1 MIKLHKV
8 LTGGIA
14 ISYKSKALIMTTD
27 TGWLEYPTTKFYS
40 PKTNCEIKIYNL
52 GLFILVFTNKRI

>member
-14 ISYKSKALIMTTD
+14 ISYKLKSLIITTD
-27 TGWLEYPTTKFYS
+27 TGWLNSPTKFYS

-52 GLFILVFTNKRI
+52 GLFILIFTNKLG

>member
-1 MIKLHKV
+1 MIKLHRV

-14 ISYKSKALIMTTD
+14 ISYKLKSLIMTTD
-27 TGWLEYPTTKFYS
+27 TGWLKYPTKFYS

-52 GLFILVFTNKRI
+52 GLFILVFTNKRV

>member
-27 TGWLEYPTTKFYS
+27 TGWLKYATKFYDH
-40 PKTNCEIKIYNL
+40 KTNCEIKIYNL